1 MTQTKPL
8 LSAFVYGS
16 DLAVRIHAAP
26 LERTGIPGDDAIHLA
41 FLLDRSGSMS
51 GERLTAVKRTLHAAR
66 PLFDSQDRVTLIT
79 FANSAMTVVADH
91 VMDESGALAFYTAVD
106 ELEANGGTNMAAAF
120 EALGP
125 LSVRLNLDAI
135 ILLTDGQVNEGIS
148 STQGLLTLGLGLGSP
163 FYTLGYGADHN
174 RLLLKALALKSRGS
188 YMFVDDES
196 MLPRTLGDLMG
207 GLRTQVFAAASLS
220 VEGAT
225 CREIGGGSS
234 SFRVGAIVPDRDY
247 WVIFTGAPSSVVL
260 RNGDTEVATVIPV
273 ASADE
278 EVQEQILRSQVTEV
292 LEDATTALE
301 TYESVPLSLAALCAS
316 MDALP
321 DTMRGRPLI
330 VQMRAELEAIRT
342 APPRPSAQLL
352 ARMSSGTAYLSSQR
366 GVSIAFQDT
375 FSSPVQR
382 QCSEDTQILYAS
394 QRTEDPV

>member
-79 FANSAMTVVADH
+79 FANAAMTVVADH

-120 EALGP
+120 EALGL
-125 LSVRLNLDAI
+125 LSLRLDAI
-135 ILLTDGQVNEGIS
+135 ILLTDGQVNEGIF

-163 FYTLGYGADHN
+163 FYTLGYGSDHN

-207 GLRTQVFAAASLS
+207 GLRTQVFASASLS

-225 CREIGGGSS
+225 CREIGGGSA
-234 SFRVGAIVPDRDY
+234 SFRVGAIVPERDY
-247 WVIFTGAPSSVVL
+247 WVIFTGSPSSVVL
-260 RNGDTEVATVIPV
+260 RDGDTEVASVIPI

-278 EVQEQILRSQVTEV
+278 EVQEQILRSRVTEV
-292 LEDATTALE
+292 LENATNALE
-301 TYESVPLSLAALCAS
+301 IYEPVPLSLVALCAS
-316 MDALP
+316 IDALP

-330 VQMRAELEAIRT
+330 GQMRAELEAIRT